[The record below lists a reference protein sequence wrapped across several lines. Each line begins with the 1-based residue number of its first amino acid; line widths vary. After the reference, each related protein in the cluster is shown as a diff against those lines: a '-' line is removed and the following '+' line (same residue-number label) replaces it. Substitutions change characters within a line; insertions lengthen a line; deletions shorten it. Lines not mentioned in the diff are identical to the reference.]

1 MSAFAPF
8 DERMMRRAIEL
19 ALLGRYSNH
28 PNPRVGCVLTQG
40 ERIVGEG
47 WHRKWG
53 EAHAEARALAAA
65 GDGARGSTAYV
76 TLEPHCYHGR
86 TPPCTDALIRAG
98 VRRVVC
104 GALDPNPKVS
114 GAGVKQLVASG
125 IAVDTGLLEAEVREL
140 NLGFEKRM
148 TGGLPRVTVKI
159 AMSLDG
165 RVALANGVSK
175 WITGEPARSDV
186 QYLRAAASAVL
197 TGIETVIADDPRLNV
212 RDPSIELLGRQ
223 PMRIVLDTRL
233 RIAPAAR
240 ILSAPGHTVVFTAAE
255 QVAQAKA
262 VQQAGAEVVGAA
274 LDSDGHVDLQNVLA
288 ELGRRECNDVLV
300 EAGPTLAGRFLHLGL
315 ADELIVYVAPI
326 ILGPEARAMA
336 LLPPLERIEDVLRYS
351 LHGMQR
357 IGEDVKLTLR
367 PSTGRSGFNP
377 TAVSG

>member
-1 MSAFAPF
+1 MSSFSPF
-8 DERMMRRAIEL
+8 DEQMMRRAIEL

-28 PNPRVGCVLTQG
+28 PNPRVGCVLTLG
-40 ERIVGEG
+40 ERVVGEG

-65 GDGARGSTAYV
+65 GDNARGATAYV
-76 TLEPHCYHGR
+76 TLEPHCYHGH

-104 GALDPNPKVS
+104 AALDPNPKVS
-114 GAGVKQLVASG
+114 GAGVKQLAASG
-125 IAVDTGLLEAEVREL
+125 VAVETGLLEAEVREL

-148 TGGLPRVTVKI
+148 TSGLPRVTVKI

-175 WITGEPARSDV
+175 WITGGPARADV
-186 QYLRAAASAVL
+186 QYLRAAAGAVL
-197 TGIETVIADDPRLNV
+197 TGIETVIADDPQLNV
-212 RDPSIELLGRQ
+212 RDASIELLGRQ
-223 PMRIVLDTRL
+223 PMRVVLDTRL
-233 RIAPAAR
+233 RIKPAAR
-240 ILSAPGHTVVFTAAE
+240 ILSTPGHTVVFTAAE
-255 QVAQAKA
+255 NVAQGGA
-262 VQQAGAEVVGAA
+262 VQQAGAEVIGAA
-274 LDSDGHVDLQNVLA
+274 LDGDGHVDLQNVLA

-300 EAGPTLAGRFLHLGL
+300 EAGPTLAGKFLHLGL

-326 ILGPEARAMA
+326 ILGAEARAMA
-336 LLPPLERIEDVLRYS
+336 LLPPLERIEDVLRYA

-367 PSTGRSGFNP
+367 GRSGCNP
-377 TAVSG
+377 TSESG

>member
-1 MSAFAPF
+1 MSSAL
-8 DERMMRRAIEL
+8 DERMMRRALEL
-19 ALLGRYSNH
+19 ARLGRYTNH
-28 PNPRVGCVLTQG
+28 PNPRVGCVIACG
-40 ERIVGEG
+40 EEIVGEG

-65 GDGARGSTAYV
+65 GDRARGATAYV
-76 TLEPHCYHGR
+76 TFEPHCYHGR

-98 VRRVVC
+98 VKRVVC

-125 IAVDTGLLEAEVREL
+125 IEVETGLLEAQVREL

-148 TGGLPRVTVKI
+148 TSGLPRVTVKI

-175 WITGEPARSDV
+175 WITGEAARADV
-186 QYLRAAASAVL
+186 QHLRAAASAVL
-197 TGIETVIADDPRLNV
+197 TGIETVVADDPQLNV

-223 PMRIVLDTRL
+223 PMRVVLDTRL
-233 RIAPAAR
+233 RIVPAAR
-240 ILSAPGHTVVFTAAE
+240 IFSVPGHTIVFTAAE
-255 QVAQAKA
+255 NVARASPIQR
-262 VQQAGAEVVGAA
+262 AGAEVVGAA
-274 LDSDGHVDLQNVLA
+274 LDAERHVDLQNVLA

-300 EAGPTLAGRFLHLGL
+300 EAGPTLAGRFLQLGL
-315 ADELIVYVAPI
+315 ADELIVYIAPLV
-326 ILGPEARAMA
+326 LGPEARAMA
-336 LLPPLERIEDVLRYS
+336 LLPPLYRIEDVLRYA

-367 PSTGRSGFNP
+367 PVAGH
-377 TAVSG
+377 